1 MLTAPFAHNSVMAD
15 LHNYATCN
23 SNIQPVGNPNTCN
36 KKRDLSGEELIT
48 PARSRI
54 FGRAYGDVSTASW
67 QHLYHQKKI
76 LTTLEQNAAATR
88 KACAAYRNRNTGNK
102 MWDKCPDCTTVSEL
116 HLDNCR

>member
-1 MLTAPFAHNSVMAD
+1 MLTAPFAEKSVMAD

-54 FGRAYGDVSTASW
+54 FGRAYGDVSTSSGNNSS
-67 QHLYHQKKI
+67 
-76 LTTLEQNAAATR
+76 TSTQNSNESKPER
-88 KACAAYRNRNTGNK
+88 RGHSQGLRCL
-102 MWDKCPDCTTVSEL
+102 PQP
-116 HLDNCR
+116 